1 MAAAAPVSLPAG
13 RARWTR
19 LIPVA
24 IIVYVISFMDRTNI
38 GFAFTGMG
46 NDLHISKFQQGV
58 AGGIFFIG
66 YLVLQVPGGYLAE
79 RWSAK
84 KFVGI
89 MIFIWGVFAFACGLV
104 QNYPE
109 LLAAR
114 FLLGV
119 AEGGIWPAILV
130 LISHWFPARE
140 RARAYGFWMMN
151 IAISS
156 IITAPLSG
164 WILTWGD
171 WRALFFVEGAFPFVI
186 AAPLWWWLAA
196 DRPSQASWVS
206 EEERQYIETSLA
218 RESAGEPRNAGYRD
232 ALRSSVVWRLVLV
245 YFLIQL
251 GFYGLNLWLPHLVKT
266 MIGGS
271 YLTVGAITAIPYV
284 FAIAGLWINARSAD
298 RSGRY
303 SIHVMASLALGA
315 VALVLSVAFGSVV
328 ALSVFLVS
336 LAMAGALAYDGPF
349 WASTSR
355 AVPVAL
361 VGGAMGL
368 VNALGNLGG
377 FVGPSLGGV
386 LQDASGGSF
395 LSTAIVLAVA
405 LMLGGLVMLTLRRQA
420 DKPVPATAPEA
431 VAGAHWSKA
440 SRSRLRLRRQRS
452 SRSPPII
459 ATTSARV
466 PSSPTLP
473 ANTT

>member
-1 MAAAAPVSLPAG
+1 MAATTAVAEPAG

-24 IIVYVISFMDRTNI
+24 IIVYIISFMDRTNI
-38 GFAFTGMG
+38 GFAFSGMG
-46 NDLHISKFQQGV
+46 KDLHLDAASQGL

-66 YLVLQVPGGYLAE
+66 YLALQIPGGHLAE

-89 MIFIWGVFAFACGLV
+89 MILIWGVFAFISGLV
-104 QNYPE
+104 QNYTE
-109 LLAAR
+109 LLIVR

-171 WRALFFVEGAFPFVI
+171 WRALFFIEGVFPFVI
-186 AAPLWWWLAA
+186 AAPLWWWLVA

-206 EEERQYIETSLA
+206 REEREYIETSLA
-218 RESAGEPRNAGYRD
+218 REQADAPRFAGFHEVF
-232 ALRSSVVWRLVLV
+232 RSSVVWRLVLV
-245 YFLIQL
+245 YFFVQV
-251 GFYGLNLWLPHLVKT
+251 GFYGLNLWLPHLIKT
-266 MIGGS
+266 TIGGS
-271 YLTVGAITAIPYV
+271 YLVVGAVTAIPYL
-284 FAIAGLWINARSAD
+284 FAIAGLWINAHSAD
-298 RSGRY
+298 RTGRY
-303 SIHVMASLALGA
+303 SIHVMVSLTLGA

-328 ALSVFLVS
+328 ALSIFLVS
-336 LAMAGALAYDGPF
+336 IAMAGALAYDGPF
-349 WASTSR
+349 WASSSR

-361 VGGAMGL
+361 AGGAMGL
-368 VNALGNLGG
+368 INALGNLGG
-377 FVGPSLGGV
+377 FAGPYLGGF

-405 LMLGGLVMLTLRRQA
+405 LVLGGLVMLTLRRQA
-420 DKPVPATAPEA
+420 DKPVRPAPASVT
-431 VAGAHWSKA
+431 A
-440 SRSRLRLRRQRS
+440 SRSSVTRRS
-452 SRSPPII
+452 
-459 ATTSARV
+459 
-466 PSSPTLP
+466 
-473 ANTT
+473 